1 MWYETVFQNMGWSV
15 IFGAVGAVVGVALL
29 LGAAAVLPALIN
41 RLTPTMDEEK
51 EIAKG
56 NRAVAEYFGRV
67 VSAAIIGV
75 SIIIAV
81 SVAAGIIAAWWPTPK

>member
-29 LGAAAVLPALIN
+29 LGAAAVLPAFIN
-41 RLTPTMDEEK
+41 RLTPTIDEEK

-56 NRAVAEYFGRV
+56 NRAVADYFGRV